1 MEVSFKN
8 DAKSVKKCSENL
20 EGLLRDLKNK
30 SLENIIV
37 ESSELENTINLIER
51 LSILN
56 EYKLNLFKDFSTY
69 NIQKK

>member
-1 MEVSFKN
+1 MEVSFNN
-8 DAKSVKKCSENL
+8 DAKSVKKCSDNL
-20 EGLLRDLKNK
+20 EGVLRDLKNA
-30 SLENIIV
+30 SLENITA
-37 ESSELENTINLIER
+37 ESSELENTIKLIEK